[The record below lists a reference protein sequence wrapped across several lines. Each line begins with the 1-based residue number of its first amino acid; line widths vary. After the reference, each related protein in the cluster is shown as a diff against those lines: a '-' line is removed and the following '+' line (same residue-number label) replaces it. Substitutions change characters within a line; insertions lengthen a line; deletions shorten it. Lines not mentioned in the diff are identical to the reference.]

1 MKNGILRRIMAL
13 ILVCTML
20 AGQVMVNVAYA
31 TDIGDIPIIS
41 DSEDNN
47 IDFSE
52 DESGNESTGD
62 DPDDT
67 ADFVP
72 PAMFV
77 LPDGDV
83 SPLAEGDNGGLSVT
97 VKVSPENGVLQDG
110 QKCSFIVVIRDDDL
124 DADPNIKVGDI
135 LTIKMPQFIKP
146 EDINHWLD
154 NCEQYFENP
163 VYSDDE
169 DGNHVLQLTFKE
181 FSGSNLNISLKFSM
195 VIDTIGYDG
204 DGQGSIEIKIGD
216 TVKEDS
222 KGSTDGDI
230 TIDDGTDSEN
240 GGGTTEN
247 KLYKR
252 IWSNSKGSDDGSLV
266 IRDPK
271 EPIGYSVS
279 FNATLKAG
287 QTAVLSDDLSNGNLV
302 LCNLSGN
309 TEAPLS
315 EVFTVVVGGTLLTN
329 GTISNDTL
337 SFTSTELGTIT
348 IEKTADGG
356 FTMTC
361 ENTTNVDVN
370 RVSVVVKYY
379 AKAGKDD
386 YFNNKV
392 ELAIKGVTKDS
403 TSSFI
408 RKYDNAALY
417 ASKSIGGDGA
427 EVIYIDENTREVTF
441 CITLTQYGIGNV
453 YGLGEEVTF
462 DVLDNRFIYN
472 PDEVTYSSQLCQ
484 ELFRIQVDPDV
495 TNGKKIQIV
504 KNSEKDIPAGT
515 YQIYFTVTIN
525 PNDWGYGESVS
536 NTVGNTVFVRR
547 KAKLTIN
554 KTWLLKDDGK
564 PIEKGSG
571 AKFELLTDKG
581 VKIAETGWSTGNEFT
596 LKFHADLLVDE
607 YNSCKLIEYVDE
619 NGEYMAAKEME
630 VIIHYDKKTDK
641 VTIVSIDGTNY
652 NSGSAEVAVQNEP
665 DSGMGS
671 LTFKK
676 YGGSDDDEG
685 NLLPGGTYELRRV
698 DNGTNTVVEVNGQ
711 ETFTTSNGVITISPL
726 PYGTYYVEEISAPP
740 GYVIEGGTTGQIT
753 LNKTNPHGTVSL
765 VNKPFTSG
773 EIEILKVDENE
784 KPLSGVE
791 FKLTGAKSETKT
803 TGSDGKVTFS
813 GLTAGYYTITETLP
827 FGYSGFA
834 GPINVT
840 INEKL
845 KAQVIDAAQGVT
857 AEGNQIT
864 INWVNTQ
871 QFGKIQLTKLGAK
884 GTALAGAEFALY
896 DGQGKEVRRGTTGND
911 GVLEFIG
918 LAYGE
923 YILKETQAPAGYV
936 ISDELADGVKVT
948 INSTEFVPLT
958 YTNETQKGSI
968 KITKVDTEVDAN
980 QESIVLSGAIFGLYS
995 DESCENLSAQKTT
1008 VSDGTCTF
1016 DNLEAGTYY
1025 VKEISAPAGYQL
1037 NPEVFTFVIGPGANE
1052 AWSYERTVENSKRL
1066 YNLQLRKTDE
1076 NGNNNLAGAIF
1087 ELIGYDLKGQEVA
1100 TQTVTT
1106 DANGIALF
1114 ENLPFGTYTITEKT
1128 APSGYAPLD
1137 NPITIT
1143 INGSNTPADYNG
1155 VITVNVKVDDKDYVA
1170 NKHTKLTVL
1179 KVDDRNESV
1188 GLPGTTFVIKAS
1200 DQYVTATGENGAYFY
1215 TELVSSR
1222 DQATEFMTADRG
1234 IFTLEYL
1241 PLGDYTLVEVDAPD
1255 GYVISEEP
1263 KDFKVES
1270 ATPTVRVGNTQIKA
1284 KLRVVKTDGYG
1295 KLLPGIGFRL
1305 STAAGYVLANIKNG
1319 VYQYV
1324 GLVGEETATVFTT
1337 GADGT
1342 FTLEGLLWGKYT
1354 LLEDS
1359 TTTPAG
1365 LIPAGGIDIE
1375 VTDDSTTWTIT
1386 QDVVNELL
1394 LGKISFKKVDSSG
1407 NALAGAVF
1415 KLELVEDSGNNN
1427 YSEHNVRYAVSGA
1440 DGMVVFENVPYGKY
1454 KITEYLA
1461 PYGKTLSTEERTVT
1475 IDSAHKTRELD
1486 NWTNEDHKIFV
1497 TFKKASSD
1505 GTALTGATFQIL
1517 DENKN
1522 VVVEALHINST
1533 EGEKVELAVGTYYLK
1548 ETKAPA
1554 NYVLNT
1560 ELIEFRVT
1568 ENGSNKPIEVVMKN
1582 EPVTGSLTIV
1592 KSEEGTEK
1600 LLAGAEFKVYS
1611 RSDYENGA
1619 ENARALYTVT
1629 TNSDGRATI
1638 NNIPFGEYAV
1648 VETKAP
1654 AGYELDKTP
1663 QYFTIGESGGTVYKE
1678 ITLEFTDEK
1687 SRYVLEISKVDI
1699 NSQEALSGAK
1709 FAVYS
1714 SNFYKEVEVGSNGKA
1729 IVEVPSTGTYYVTEI
1744 AAPEGYTID
1753 PNVYKVEVDGH
1764 TAAEAAIKAQF
1775 VSRDYPT
1782 QIRIKKVDGNNE
1794 ALGGALFQIFRVTE
1808 NGEELMKFTLK
1819 DGSYQYSTDSNN
1831 ADIAAGEVLIKGL
1844 PKGNYVLKETK
1855 APDGYMVLGDISFT
1869 VSEESY
1875 DKELV
1880 IAAQNLPYQRGV
1892 AVCKENEKGV
1902 RLAGAEFTLYSENDE
1917 ELQSVTTGASGYA
1930 VFTNLGSG
1938 SYYIMETAAPEGYQK
1953 VDTRFDFQI
1962 DEKGEL
1968 QSKHSFVNRGSGED
1982 PFYVITLTNTPVE
1995 HQFRIKK
2002 VSSANGSLLA
2012 GAQFRILGS
2021 GINEVYTTGDDGLTD
2036 AIQLPVGEY
2045 MLTEIKAPSGY
2056 IINTESHHLVVK
2068 ADGIE
2073 MDGEALTGEFPV
2085 ITFENEPQSF
2095 RFAILK
2101 QDGTKK
2107 HPLSG
2112 AIFVVTGEDGSKVT
2126 LATGDDGYTD
2136 VISLK
2141 PGKYA
2146 VTETKA
2152 PDGYNV
2158 PLTGWSFTVKEGT
2171 LNVTNVNGGAD
2182 YNFADGVLTITLKN
2196 ERTTGS
2202 LVIYKHDAS
2211 DKNEA
2216 LSGAQFQIRDAENE
2230 LVWFT
2235 VRNGVYYAAD
2245 AGTPGAGNVLS
2256 TNDIGKIVLEELP
2269 FGEYMLYEVTA
2280 PEGYEL
2286 KSEKIT
2292 LKLTKQDETLEVD
2305 VANEQL
2311 TRKVTVLKQSAGEN
2325 PQNLIGAVFALYR
2338 VSEDGTPVFVSE
2350 ATTGYDGKV
2359 EFTVPYGDYTIVET
2373 RAPEGYE
2380 LSENQIW
2387 EFSYNS
2393 ETPEDYVFT
2402 YTFSNE
2408 KTVYDLEI
2416 YKYDAEKKEK
2426 GLAGAEFAV
2435 TNSRGYT
2442 ITIKSEADG
2451 VARLKDIE
2459 YDDYTIR
2466 EVTAPDGYYLN
2477 EQVYTVTK
2485 DQLVHGKAVRIEV
2498 EDTKIIGSVLL
2509 RKVDFENHDKVLD
2522 AEFTVSDESGRL
2534 LSWKKTEDGYSHSD
2548 EGETVINAGE
2558 VKLSGIPAGNYTIT
2572 EVKAPAGY
2580 VILDESRTFTV
2591 NAETAVS
2598 VIEIEIENLLNKVAV
2613 GIIKMDSED
2622 KAKRLAGAEFT
2633 LYPVEN
2639 GVVGSALKTAVTNE
2653 NGLAVFTDLPM
2664 GSYRIIET
2672 KAPYGFKLLS
2682 NSIDFVVDADG
2693 KVLVGKD
2700 KTELPEKDKIHMFGM
2715 LNTSILQEFEIKKIS
2730 SESGKTLAGATF
2742 TISGEGMSWRVTT
2755 GKDGTATLSLPYG
2768 KYVLR
2773 ELIAPD
2779 GYILDDTKHLV
2790 EVSESGIVIDG
2801 VKLRKFTYVVDNT
2814 PVTVAL
2820 SLHKQD
2826 SSSAKTLSG
2835 AEFQLRGNGKRYTLK
2850 TNASGNTDTIYLEPG
2865 QYTLSE
2871 TKAPNG
2877 YKVPMSGW
2885 KLTISEDGRVSVEG
2899 EGATVALNSVSVTVT
2914 VENTKPGGGNGG
2926 GSEIGKT
2933 GQISNSGL
2941 LLGGASMI
2949 FLSFTGLLALLIDEY
2964 RHRGKQ
2970 DNA

>member
-1 MKNGILRRIMAL
+1 MKRKLMNRDEALERQVSEKIENDEYAVGERLPSERALSTQMGVSRGVAREALRRM
-13 ILVCTML
+13 
-20 AGQVMVNVAYA
+20 
-31 TDIGDIPIIS
+31 
-41 DSEDNN
+41 
-47 IDFSE
+47 
-52 DESGNESTGD
+52 
-62 DPDDT
+62 
-67 ADFVP
+67 
-72 PAMFV
+72 
-77 LPDGDV
+77 
-83 SPLAEGDNGGLSVT
+83 
-97 VKVSPENGVLQDG
+97 
-110 QKCSFIVVIRDDDL
+110 
-124 DADPNIKVGDI
+124 
-135 LTIKMPQFIKP
+135 
-146 EDINHWLD
+146 
-154 NCEQYFENP
+154 
-163 VYSDDE
+163 
-169 DGNHVLQLTFKE
+169 
-181 FSGSNLNISLKFSM
+181 
-195 VIDTIGYDG
+195 
-204 DGQGSIEIKIGD
+204 
-216 TVKEDS
+216 
-222 KGSTDGDI
+222 
-230 TIDDGTDSEN
+230 
-240 GGGTTEN
+240 
-247 KLYKR
+247 
-252 IWSNSKGSDDGSLV
+252 
-266 IRDPK
+266 
-271 EPIGYSVS
+271 
-279 FNATLKAG
+279 
-287 QTAVLSDDLSNGNLV
+287 
-302 LCNLSGN
+302 
-309 TEAPLS
+309 
-315 EVFTVVVGGTLLTN
+315 
-329 GTISNDTL
+329 
-337 SFTSTELGTIT
+337 
-348 IEKTADGG
+348 
-356 FTMTC
+356 
-361 ENTTNVDVN
+361 
-370 RVSVVVKYY
+370 
-379 AKAGKDD
+379 
-386 YFNNKV
+386 
-392 ELAIKGVTKDS
+392 
-403 TSSFI
+403 
-408 RKYDNAALY
+408 
-417 ASKSIGGDGA
+417 
-427 EVIYIDENTREVTF
+427 
-441 CITLTQYGIGNV
+441 
-453 YGLGEEVTF
+453 
-462 DVLDNRFIYN
+462 
-472 PDEVTYSSQLCQ
+472 
-484 ELFRIQVDPDV
+484 
-495 TNGKKIQIV
+495 
-504 KNSEKDIPAGT
+504 
-515 YQIYFTVTIN
+515 
-525 PNDWGYGESVS
+525 
-536 NTVGNTVFVRR
+536 
-547 KAKLTIN
+547 
-554 KTWLLKDDGK
+554 
-564 PIEKGSG
+564 
-571 AKFELLTDKG
+571 
-581 VKIAETGWSTGNEFT
+581 
-596 LKFHADLLVDE
+596 
-607 YNSCKLIEYVDE
+607 
-619 NGEYMAAKEME
+619 
-630 VIIHYDKKTDK
+630 
-641 VTIVSIDGTNY
+641 
-652 NSGSAEVAVQNEP
+652 
-665 DSGMGS
+665 
-671 LTFKK
+671 
-676 YGGSDDDEG
+676 
-685 NLLPGGTYELRRV
+685 
-698 DNGTNTVVEVNGQ
+698 
-711 ETFTTSNGVITISPL
+711 
-726 PYGTYYVEEISAPP
+726 
-740 GYVIEGGTTGQIT
+740 
-753 LNKTNPHGTVSL
+753 
-765 VNKPFTSG
+765 
-773 EIEILKVDENE
+773 
-784 KPLSGVE
+784 
-791 FKLTGAKSETKT
+791 
-803 TGSDGKVTFS
+803 
-813 GLTAGYYTITETLP
+813 
-827 FGYSGFA
+827 
-834 GPINVT
+834 
-840 INEKL
+840 
-845 KAQVIDAAQGVT
+845 
-857 AEGNQIT
+857 
-864 INWVNTQ
+864 
-871 QFGKIQLTKLGAK
+871 
-884 GTALAGAEFALY
+884 
-896 DGQGKEVRRGTTGND
+896 VRRGRAVVSTR
-911 GVLEFIG
+911 
-918 LAYGE
+918 
-923 YILKETQAPAGYV
+923 AGY
-936 ISDELADGVKVT
+936 GV
-948 INSTEFVPLT
+948 
-958 YTNETQKGSI
+958 
-968 KITKVDTEVDAN
+968 
-980 QESIVLSGAIFGLYS
+980 
-995 DESCENLSAQKTT
+995 
-1008 VSDGTCTF
+1008 
-1016 DNLEAGTYY
+1016 
-1025 VKEISAPAGYQL
+1025 AP
-1037 NPEVFTFVIGPGANE
+1037 
-1052 AWSYERTVENSKRL
+1052 R
-1066 YNLQLRKTDE
+1066 
-1076 NGNNNLAGAIF
+1076 
-1087 ELIGYDLKGQEVA
+1087 
-1100 TQTVTT
+1100 
-1106 DANGIALF
+1106 
-1114 ENLPFGTYTITEKT
+1114 
-1128 APSGYAPLD
+1128 
-1137 NPITIT
+1137 
-1143 INGSNTPADYNG
+1143 
-1155 VITVNVKVDDKDYVA
+1155 
-1170 NKHTKLTVL
+1170 
-1179 KVDDRNESV
+1179 
-1188 GLPGTTFVIKAS
+1188 
-1200 DQYVTATGENGAYFY
+1200 
-1215 TELVSSR
+1215 
-1222 DQATEFMTADRG
+1222 
-1234 IFTLEYL
+1234 
-1241 PLGDYTLVEVDAPD
+1241 
-1255 GYVISEEP
+1255 
-1263 KDFKVES
+1263 
-1270 ATPTVRVGNTQIKA
+1270 
-1284 KLRVVKTDGYG
+1284 
-1295 KLLPGIGFRL
+1295 
-1305 STAAGYVLANIKNG
+1305 
-1319 VYQYV
+1319 
-1324 GLVGEETATVFTT
+1324 
-1337 GADGT
+1337 
-1342 FTLEGLLWGKYT
+1342 T
-1354 LLEDS
+1354 LL
-1359 TTTPAG
+1359 
-1365 LIPAGGIDIE
+1365 L
-1375 VTDDSTTWTIT
+1375 
-1386 QDVVNELL
+1386 
-1394 LGKISFKKVDSSG
+1394 
-1407 NALAGAVF
+1407 
-1415 KLELVEDSGNNN
+1415 
-1427 YSEHNVRYAVSGA
+1427 
-1440 DGMVVFENVPYGKY
+1440 
-1454 KITEYLA
+1454 
-1461 PYGKTLSTEERTVT
+1461 
-1475 IDSAHKTRELD
+1475 
-1486 NWTNEDHKIFV
+1486 
-1497 TFKKASSD
+1497 
-1505 GTALTGATFQIL
+1505 
-1517 DENKN
+1517 
-1522 VVVEALHINST
+1522 
-1533 EGEKVELAVGTYYLK
+1533 
-1548 ETKAPA
+1548 
-1554 NYVLNT
+1554 
-1560 ELIEFRVT
+1560 RVT

-1582 EPVTGSLTIV
+1582 EPVTGSLTIT
-1592 KSEEGTEK
+1592 KSEEGTER

-1619 ENARALYTVT
+1619 ENATALYTVT

-1654 AGYELDKTP
+1654 AGYELDNTP
-1663 QYFTIGESGGTVYKE
+1663 QYFTIGELNETVQTE
-1678 ITLEFTDEK
+1678 IGLEFTDEK

-1714 SNFYKEVEVGSNGKA
+1714 SNFYKEVEVGSDGKA

-1753 PNVYKVEVDGH
+1753 PNVYTVEVDGH
-1764 TAAEAAIKAQF
+1764 TAAEAAIEAQF

-1794 ALGGALFQIFRVTE
+1794 ALDGALFQIFHVTE

-1831 ADIAAGEVLIKGL
+1831 ADIAAGEILIKGL

-1938 SYYIMETAAPEGYQK
+1938 SYYIVETAAPEGYQK
-1953 VDTRFDFQI
+1953 VDTRFDFRI
-1962 DEKGEL
+1962 DENGEL
-1968 QSKHSFVNRGSGED
+1968 QSGHTFVNRGSGEK

-2073 MDGEALTGEFPV
+2073 MDGKALSGDFPI

-2107 HPLSG
+2107 QPLSG

-2158 PLTGWSFTVKEGT
+2158 PLTGWSFTVEEGT

-2182 YNFADGVLTITLKN
+2182 YYFADGVLTLTLKN

-2216 LSGAQFQIRDAENE
+2216 LSGAQFQIWDAENE

-2235 VRNGVYYAAD
+2235 ARNGVYYAAD
-2245 AGTPGAGNVLS
+2245 AGTPGSGNVLS

-2280 PEGYEL
+2280 PEGYEI
-2286 KSEKIT
+2286 KYEEIT

-2416 YKYDAEKKEK
+2416 YKYDAEQKEK

-2534 LSWKKTEDGYSHSD
+2534 LSWKKTEDGYSLSD
-2548 EGETVINAGE
+2548 EGETVIHAGE

-2591 NAETAVS
+2591 NAETAAS

-2742 TISGEGMSWRVTT
+2742 TISGEGMSCRVTT

-2826 SSSAKTLSG
+2826 SSSAKALSG
-2835 AEFQLRGNGKRYTLK
+2835 AEFQLRGNVKRYTLK